1 MSISNFRASEALY
14 LVIVRDK
21 DAEQQLKT
29 WAREH
34 RAQVSIEN
42 NRMKIFEQRSLTLF
56 QMHWPHN
63 WNKLRLGKTSGPK
76 LQNELASHPRTTA
89 DC

>member
-1 MSISNFRASEALY
+1 MYISNFRASEALY

-34 RAQVSIEN
+34 RAQVTVEN

-63 WNKLRLGKTSGPK
+63 WNSVTIWDCWKR
-76 LQNELASHPRTTA
+76 SHINL
-89 DC
+89 D

>member
-42 NRMKIFEQRSLTLF
+42 NRMKIFEQRSLSLF
-56 QMHWPHN
+56 QINWPHD
-63 WNKLRLGKTSGPK
+63 WNNVTIWDYWKREHIGT
-76 LQNELASHPRTTA
+76 
-89 DC
+89 D